1 MSQRSVA
8 RSVLLYAGG
17 WLLLAMSAQ
26 PARAH
31 VGFGMAV
38 DREGRVV
45 FLDSLRSRVCRI
57 ERDGSSSVLAEG
69 KHGNGLVRDGH
80 GNLYVQHANQS
91 LWRIAPDGSASE
103 VAMPARNAA
112 PGRVGALDEC
122 VAVDDEGNLY
132 ASAGN
137 EFYQRS
143 PQLLRIAPS
152 GEVTL
157 VAGGEPGFA
166 DGRGGEARFGHI
178 SSAAW
183 GPDGALYVADAG
195 RVRRVTLEGEV
206 TTLAGADQAG
216 VGPGPS
222 AIERGPWLR
231 GDPPA
236 GFGRLFG
243 VAADERGVV
252 YVADADNFRVCR
264 IASDGSVSTAHRTR
278 GRWKPVG
285 VAIARD
291 GLYVMERMF
300 VPLPGI
306 LQGWFETHRV
316 VRVASD
322 GRVER
327 LASLGG
333 GGGYVIGALAALAAI
348 ALRAARAPRAA
359 GGSRAAPIC
368 LCDLISAEPRAAA
381 RPGRARSRRGLTRV
395 RAPVPTR
402 PSGTARGRGATGGR
416 GRPPRSPRAPPCRRS
431 GRARRRR
438 RQVGRAGR
446 GRR

>member
-1 MSQRSVA
+1 MRSIAVGTA
-8 RSVLLYAGG
+8 AA
-17 WLLLAMSAQ
+17 LLLALAPS

-57 ERDGSSSVLAEG
+57 ERDGSFTVLAEG
-69 KHGNGLVRDGH
+69 KHGNGLVRDRE
-80 GNLYVQHANQS
+80 GNLYVQHVNQS
-91 LWRIAPDGSASE
+91 LWRIAPDRSASE

-112 PGRVGALDEC
+112 PGRVGSLDEC
-122 VAVDDEGNLY
+122 VAIDDEGNLY

-137 EFYQRS
+137 DFYQRS

-178 SSAAW
+178 GSAAW

-195 RVRRVTLEGEV
+195 RVRRVTREGGV
-206 TTLAGADQAG
+206 TTLAGSEQTG
-216 VGPGPS
+216 LGPGPS
-222 AIERGPWLR
+222 ALEEGRWRRGEPS
-231 GDPPA
+231 A
-236 GFGRLFG
+236 VFGRLFG
-243 VAADERGVV
+243 IAVDEGGTV

-264 IASDGSVSTAHRTR
+264 IASDGSVSTVHGTG

-285 VAIARD
+285 VAVAPD

-300 VPLPGI
+300 IPLPAT
-306 LQGWFETHRV
+306 LEEWFETHRI
-316 VRVASD
+316 VRVGPD
-322 GRVER
+322 GSAKT

-333 GGGYVIGALAALAAI
+333 GAGYVIAGALALVALLI
-348 ALRAARAPRAA
+348 ARN
-359 GGSRAAPIC
+359 
-368 LCDLISAEPRAAA
+368 
-381 RPGRARSRRGLTRV
+381 V
-395 RAPVPTR
+395 RQ
-402 PSGTARGRGATGGR
+402 
-416 GRPPRSPRAPPCRRS
+416 
-431 GRARRRR
+431 RRRR
-438 RQVGRAGR
+438 ASPAPFRAQPT
-446 GRR
+446 